1 MNKVKKAFYRAG
13 CIAMQALYAV
23 GRFFKK
29 LWQHKQGRIGLII
42 VAFLALLAIFAPL
55 IAPYD
60 PYDVTQRADK
70 GLLPSWEHLL
80 GTSITT
86 GQDIFSMVIY
96 GTRSSL
102 SIGLITGIVIAV
114 LGSILGVAAGYLGGW
129 VDTIIMRIVDVLLVI
144 PTLPLVIVMTNV
156 LGTSYVVIVI
166 VFAAFGWTGLAR
178 VIRSQVM
185 LIKNANYVKAAE
197 LAGAS
202 KWYIMWRHIL
212 PAVSNLLIMST
223 ALTSA
228 GIMVAEA
235 GLSFLGLGNP
245 EAISWGKML
254 ADAQSS
260 GAMLFGHWWS
270 IIAPGV
276 GIFLSVYS
284 FMRIGL
290 ALEEIL
296 NPRMRKG
303 SNMLKVFKHLNNT
316 YLDEVFASMD
326 DASKLK
332 GEYEPAPAAL
342 ADIALPASPAQAAAA
357 QALAAAE
364 TAGAAAAGAG
374 AMAVAAEAAAE
385 SASEKTAREEAFAA
399 AEERAEAA
407 FAEAAAEQAQQACE
421 QAEAAAKQEEAP
433 GANECA
439 DERGEER

>member
-1 MNKVKKAFYRAG
+1 MKTLKNIGLFCKRFLFG
-13 CIAMQALYAV
+13 V
-23 GRFFKK
+23 GGFFKK
-29 LWQHKQGRIGLII
+29 LWKHKQGRVGLII
-42 VAFLALLAIFAPL
+42 VAFLAVLAIFAPV

-60 PYDVTQRADK
+60 PYDVTQRAEK
-70 GLLPSWEHLL
+70 GLTPSWEHLL

-86 GQDIFSMVIY
+86 GQDIFSMLIY

-114 LGSILGVAAGYLGGW
+114 LGSLLGVAAGYLGGW
-129 VDTIIMRIVDVLLVI
+129 VDTLIMRVVDVLLVI

-156 LGTSYVVIVI
+156 LGTSYAVIVL

-197 LAGAS
+197 LSGAS

-245 EAISWGKML
+245 TAISWGKML
-254 ADAQSS
+254 ADAQSG

-270 IIAPGV
+270 ILAPGV

-290 ALEEIL
+290 AIEEIL

-303 SNMLKVFKHLNNT
+303 SSMIKVFKHLNNT
-316 YLDEVFASMD
+316 YLDEVFSSMD
-326 DASKLK
+326 EQSKLK
-332 GEYEPAPAAL
+332 GEYAGNAAAPDTDTQRAEGAPELVVAETVVEGAPAEVAPL
-342 ADIALPASPAQAAAA
+342 ARKSGKKKKD
-357 QALAAAE
+357 
-364 TAGAAAAGAG
+364 AG
-374 AMAVAAEAAAE
+374 EN
-385 SASEKTAREEAFAA
+385 R
-399 AEERAEAA
+399 
-407 FAEAAAEQAQQACE
+407 
-421 QAEAAAKQEEAP
+421 
-433 GANECA
+433 
-439 DERGEER
+439 

>member
-1 MNKVKKAFYRAG
+1 MKKTLFYIG
-13 CIAMQALYAV
+13 CILMRVLV
-23 GRFFKK
+23 SIGHFFKK
-29 LWQHKQGRIGLII
+29 LWMHRQGRIGLII
-42 VAFLALLAIFAPL
+42 FAFLAILAIFAPL

-60 PYDVTQRADK
+60 PYDVTQRAAK
-70 GLLPSWEHLL
+70 GLMPSWEHLL

-86 GQDIFSMVIY
+86 GQDIFSMLIY

-114 LGSILGVAAGYLGGW
+114 LGSLLGVAAGYLGGW
-129 VDTIIMRIVDVLLVI
+129 VDTIIMRVVDVLLVI

-178 VIRSQVM
+178 VVRSQVM

-197 LAGAS
+197 IAGAS
-202 KWYIMWRHIL
+202 RWYIMWRHIL

-245 EAISWGKML
+245 TAISWGKML

-270 IIAPGV
+270 ILAPGV

-303 SNMLKVFKHLNNT
+303 SSMIKVFKHLNNT
-316 YLDEVFASMD
+316 YLEEVFASMD
-326 DASKLK
+326 DVSKMK
-332 GEYEPAPAAL
+332 GEYQAPAPAAAAAAAAASSAAAEPVAPLSL
-342 ADIALPASPAQAAAA
+342 AEAEAAFAAEPASAAAQAAAA
-357 QALAAAE
+357 EVAGAQAAAE
-364 TAGAAAAGAG
+364 GSFVPAASVEAAKEAAADAPFAEEREEKAAAASDA
-374 AMAVAAEAAAE
+374 
-385 SASEKTAREEAFAA
+385 
-399 AEERAEAA
+399 
-407 FAEAAAEQAQQACE
+407 
-421 QAEAAAKQEEAP
+421 
-433 GANECA
+433 
-439 DERGEER
+439 ERGGER